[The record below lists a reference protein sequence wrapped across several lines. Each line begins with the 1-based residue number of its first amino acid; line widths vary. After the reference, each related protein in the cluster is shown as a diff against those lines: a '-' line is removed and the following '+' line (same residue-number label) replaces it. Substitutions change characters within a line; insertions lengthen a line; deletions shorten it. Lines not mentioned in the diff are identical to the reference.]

1 MGFLYRNA
9 LMFTLLAALSALGSA
24 FTAQYVFD
32 LWPCVLCLYQRWP
45 YAAVILIAL
54 IGLIVGKNIGPGY
67 FLLLCAVGFATT
79 AAIGGFHVGV
89 EQGWWVGTAEC
100 VGDTS
105 KAMSVQELKAQIMSA
120 PVVRCDDI
128 AWSLFGISMAGYNL
142 IAASIF
148 SAFSLIAGVKSLR
161 TS

>member
-1 MGFLYRNA
+1 LDFLYRNA
-9 LMFTLLAALSALGSA
+9 LLFALLAALVALGSA

-45 YAAVILIAL
+45 YAAVILIAV
-54 IGLIVGKNIGPGY
+54 IGLMVSKKIESGY
-67 FLLLCAVGFATT
+67 FLLLCAVGFAAT

-89 EQGWWVGTAEC
+89 EQSWWEGTAEC

-142 IAASIF
+142 LAASIL
-148 SAFSLIAGVKSLR
+148 AVFSLIAGVKSFR
-161 TS
+161 IS